1 MFIYRKSRSI
11 LWSKLTFYEYICFI
25 WGQGVTNQINKYYY
39 FIIHFPDCTINR
51 CLGIIHT
58 YSVQPL
64 GRRSLQVFRS
74 KIKTIFLSIS
84 VIILAASLISYPQES
99 FEASI
104 RGLNMWW
111 EVVFPSLL
119 PFFIVSEM
127 LIGFGVV
134 KFIGVMLEPLM
145 RPLFKVPG
153 VGGFVWAM
161 GMASG
166 FPAGAKF
173 TARLRQEGQLTRI
186 EAERLVSFTNS
197 SNPLFIF
204 GAVSVGFFY
213 NPHLG
218 VVLALAHYLGN
229 ICVGLI
235 MRFHGNE
242 SPEEKEKETT
252 KSSFKLRSA
261 LSALHQTRLKDKRP
275 IGKLLGDAVSS
286 SIQTLLMVGGFIILF
301 SVINKLLYHLHITA
315 ALAKGFDLVLKSLSF
330 SEMLSIPFI
339 SGLFEIT
346 LGSQLTSQVQ
356 EATLLQ
362 QAMLTS
368 FILAF
373 SGFSVQAQVASI
385 LAQTDIR
392 FQPFFFAR
400 IIHGLFASLFALL
413 LWKPIYVRFYGTE
426 QPSNA
431 IPVSFFE
438 EGTWLHT
445 YYHKL
450 IEAGPLITIFSLAIY
465 VMLLYLRMRKS
476 IH

>member
-1 MFIYRKSRSI
+1 M
-11 LWSKLTFYEYICFI
+11 
-25 WGQGVTNQINKYYY
+25 
-39 FIIHFPDCTINR
+39 
-51 CLGIIHT
+51 
-58 YSVQPL
+58 
-64 GRRSLQVFRS
+64 FRS
-74 KIKTIFLSIS
+74 KLKTVFLSVS
-84 VIILAASLISYPQES
+84 VTILAASLISFPQES
-99 FEASI
+99 FDASI

-111 EVVFPSLL
+111 EIVFPSLL

-134 KFIGVMLEPLM
+134 KFIGVLLEPLM

-173 TARLRQEGQLTRI
+173 TARLRQEGQLTQI

-204 GAVSVGFFY
+204 GAVSIGFFH
-213 NPHLG
+213 NTHLG
-218 VVLALAHYLGN
+218 ILLALAHYLGN

-235 MRFHGNE
+235 MRFYGNE
-242 SPEEKEKETT
+242 TPEKEAK
-252 KSSFKLRSA
+252 KRNSSKIRSA
-261 LSALHQTRLKDKRP
+261 LSALHQTRLKDNRP
-275 IGKLLGDAVSS
+275 IGKLLGDAVNS

-301 SVINKLLYHLHITA
+301 SVVNKLLYHLHITA
-315 ALAKGFDLVLKSLSF
+315 ALAKTVELLLSSF
-330 SEMLSIPFI
+330 SFPEMLSIPFI

-346 LGSQLTSQVQ
+346 LGSQLTSLVH
-356 EATLLQ
+356 ESTLLQ
-362 QAMLTS
+362 KAMITS

-392 FQPFFFAR
+392 FKPFFLAR
-400 IIHGLFASLFALL
+400 ILQGVFASLFALI
-413 LWKPIYVRFYGTE
+413 LWKPIYIRFTNNE

-431 IPVSFFE
+431 LPVGFFG
-438 EGTWLHT
+438 EGTWTNHF
-445 YYHKL
+445 YNRL
-450 IEAGPLITIFSLAIY
+450 IEIGPLITIFSL
-465 VMLLYLRMRKS
+465 LLYVFLLFSRLKKN
-476 IH
+476 

>member
-1 MFIYRKSRSI
+1 
-11 LWSKLTFYEYICFI
+11 L
-25 WGQGVTNQINKYYY
+25 
-39 FIIHFPDCTINR
+39 
-51 CLGIIHT
+51 
-58 YSVQPL
+58 
-64 GRRSLQVFRS
+64 FRS
-74 KIKTIFLSIS
+74 KVKTLFLSLS
-84 VIILAASLISYPQES
+84 VTILAVSLISYPQES
-99 FEASI
+99 FDASI

-111 EVVFPSLL
+111 EIVFPSLL

-134 KFIGVMLEPLM
+134 KFIGVLLEPLM

-173 TARLRQEGQLTRI
+173 TARLRQEGHLTQI

-218 VVLALAHYLGN
+218 VVLALSHYLGN
-229 ICVGLI
+229 ICVGLL
-235 MRFHGNE
+235 MRFYGKE
-242 SPEEKEKETT
+242 SPEVASEKRK
-252 KSSFKLRSA
+252 KFKVRSA
-261 LSALHQTRLKDKRP
+261 LSALHQTRLKDNRP
-275 IGKLLGDAVSS
+275 IGKLLGDAVNS

-315 ALAKGFDLVLKSLSF
+315 TLAKAVEVILSSISF
-330 SEMLSIPFI
+330 PEMLSIPFI

-356 EATLLQ
+356 DATLLQ
-362 QAMLTS
+362 KAMMTS
-368 FILAF
+368 FILGF

-392 FQPFFFAR
+392 FQPFFIAR
-400 IIHGLFASLFALL
+400 ILQGIFASLFALI
-413 LWKPIYVRFYGTE
+413 LWKPIYVRFNSNE

-431 IPVSFFE
+431 LPVSFFGQE
-438 EGTWLHT
+438 SWADHFF
-445 YYHKL
+445 HKM
-450 IEAGPLITIFSLAIY
+450 IEIGPIITILSLMVY
-465 VMLLYLRMRKS
+465 VLLLFARLKNQKS
-476 IH
+476 